1 MTNIE
6 YNTDTLSDLLP
17 LYYKR
22 LFPYSQFYRWLSY
35 GNALTFAKREIS
47 FTLLGDIY
55 IRYQSF
61 DTQEDFMNE
70 LQKKYPIKIDIGAVY
85 QTKPKDRGPVSQ
97 IIPVEKEIVF
107 DIDMTDYDDV
117 RTCCSGADVCTKCWK
132 FMIIA
137 CKILDAA
144 LYQDFGYKH
153 KLWVFSGRRGIHCWI
168 SDNEAR
174 KMDETVRSTIGD
186 YLQVIKGGAN
196 CYKKVQLPGDKI
208 HPSLKRALNV
218 INDYI
223 STMVEEQDILGTD
236 ERLNNFLQIIDQDL
250 RSSFKTPM
258 KRAETSLGKW
268 NAFMNTFDELFR
280 NQQIPKSMKNLKEEI
295 ILQYFYPRLD
305 INVTKGFNHLLKA
318 PFCVHPKTGKI
329 SVPFNPKL
337 VDNFDPGHVPSLH
350 GLIEE
355 INAYDKKTME
365 QEQHLMDSDAGM
377 TPSKSKIKDYKKTS
391 LLNSVA
397 VFEEFLRA
405 QEKERNSKEKEK
417 EITMDF

>member
-1 MTNIE
+1 MTNVE

-22 LFPYSQFYRWLSY
+22 LFPYPQFYRWLSY
-35 GNALTFAKREIS
+35 GNASTFAKREIS

-70 LQKKYPIKIDIGAVY
+70 LQKKFPIKIDIGAVY

-97 IIPVEKEIVF
+97 IVPVEKEIVF

-137 CKILDAA
+137 CKIIDAA

-153 KLWVFSGRRGIHCWI
+153 KLWVFSGRRGIHCWV

-174 KMDETVRSTIGD
+174 KMDETVRATIGD

-196 CYKKVQLPGDKI
+196 CFKKVQLPGDKI

-218 INDYI
+218 INDYS

-258 KRAETSLGKW
+258 KKAETSLGKW
-268 NAFMNTFDELFR
+268 NAFINTYDELFR
-280 NQQIPKSMKNLKEEI
+280 NQQIPKSMRNLKEEI

-337 VDNFDPGHVPSLH
+337 VDNFDPGHVPTLH
-350 GLIEE
+350 GLIDE
-355 INAYDKKTME
+355 INAYDRKTME
-365 QEQHLMDSDAGM
+365 QEQHLVDSDAGR

-405 QEKERNSKEKEK
+405 LEKERNNKGKEK
-417 EITMDF
+417 EISMEF